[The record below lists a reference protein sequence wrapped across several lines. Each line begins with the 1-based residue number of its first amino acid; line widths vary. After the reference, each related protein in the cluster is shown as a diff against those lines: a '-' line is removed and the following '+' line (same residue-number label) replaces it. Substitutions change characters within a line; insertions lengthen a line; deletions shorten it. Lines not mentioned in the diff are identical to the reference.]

1 MRQKRL
7 KRFQNDSASSDSS
20 LSMAPIT
27 FGKNNK
33 GKGKAKAGGMNGLSL
48 KEQRNMSGTPDPV
61 FNPVGYALARR
72 QVDQSLTLVCRT

>member
-7 KRFQNDSASSDSS
+7 KRFQADSGSSDSS
-20 LSMAPIT
+20 LSLAPMSL
-27 FGKNNK
+27 GKNNK

-61 FNPVGYALARR
+61 FNPVGLHEPF
-72 QVDQSLTLVCRT
+72 LPLCC